1 MDLLVRGDDGWRPVD
16 GAPFSSGEQEFQG
29 LIQDIFGDL
38 LGAQIDVPAVV
49 AREVVTPDG
58 GRIDVLAI
66 DAAGV
71 VSICECKLERN
82 AGARR
87 AVLGQVLEYG
97 GALLNMPAD
106 DFLERVSSAL
116 RRRDPSRGDV
126 MEEMARLTD
135 DWSPEMWRSVLRQHC
150 SAGTSGSFLPSTH

>member
-1 MDLLVRGDDGWRPVD
+1 MVAVGLRGVDEGSHLTGATLSSMDLLVRGDDGWRTAD
-16 GAPFSSGEQEFQG
+16 RAPFAVGEEEFQK
-29 LIQDIFGDL
+29 LIQEIFGDL
-38 LGAQIDVPAVV
+38 LGAQVDVPAVV

-71 VSICECKLERN
+71 ISICECKLERN
-82 AGARR
+82 AGARL

-97 GALLNMPAD
+97 GALLDMPLD

-116 RRRDPSRGDV
+116 RRREQSRGDV

-135 DWSPEMWRSVLRQHC
+135 DW
-150 SAGTSGSFLPSTH
+150 